1 MANHVG
7 SEGTVKVGTNTVA
20 EIKSWSLD
28 IQGEVIEDTELNDA
42 WKTHKPGIK
51 SWSGAVECHW
61 DETDATGQGAMVVGS
76 EVTLALYPEG
86 ATSGDAYFSG
96 QAIFTGKS
104 LGGENN
110 GIVSAG
116 FKFTGNGILNES
128 TVV

>member
-51 SWSGAVECHW
+51 SWSGSVECHW
-61 DETDATGQGAMVVGS
+61 DETDLLGQGAMVVGN
-76 EVTLALYPEG
+76 EVTLNLYPEG
-86 ATSGDAYFSG
+86 DVLGDQYYSGL
-96 QAIFTGKS
+96 AIFTGKS
-104 LGGENN
+104 MGGENG
-110 GIVSAG
+110 GIVSAS
-116 FKFTGNGILNES
+116 FNFTGNGILNEP
-128 TVV
+128 TV

>member
-7 SEGTVKVGTNTVA
+7 SEGTVKVGVNTVA

-28 IQGEVIEDTELNDA
+28 IQGEVVEDTELADA

-61 DETDATGQGAMVVGS
+61 DETDALGQGAMVVGN

-86 ATSGDAYFSG
+86 DVLGDRYFSG
-96 QAIFTGKS
+96 LAILTGKS
-104 LGGENN
+104 MAGENN
-110 GIVSAG
+110 GIVSAS
-116 FKFTGNGILNES
+116 FKFTGNGILNEP
-128 TVV
+128 TV